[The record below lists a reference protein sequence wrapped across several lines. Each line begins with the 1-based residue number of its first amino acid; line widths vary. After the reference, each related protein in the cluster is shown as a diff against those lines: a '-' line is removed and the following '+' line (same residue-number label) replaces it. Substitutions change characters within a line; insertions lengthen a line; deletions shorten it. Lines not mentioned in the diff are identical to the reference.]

1 MKGHWELGKLSS
13 CSKPWSRHSD
23 IPSDGTNPW
32 FGRFGSWNTAPKYTF
47 GVLTATACRKSIKV
61 AGKIRVQKRR
71 WVVTIHYFTTSMMH
85 WPFVFLLLAISIYS
99 SSVSAQG
106 VIINTI
112 GIPNGATIVGGNIF
126 LSNVNA
132 TVPDSFDY
140 PVRTQKLVACIQ
152 LTIHLATGPFR

>member
-1 MKGHWELGKLSS
+1 M
-13 CSKPWSRHSD
+13 
-23 IPSDGTNPW
+23 
-32 FGRFGSWNTAPKYTF
+32 
-47 GVLTATACRKSIKV
+47 
-61 AGKIRVQKRR
+61 
-71 WVVTIHYFTTSMMH
+71 VTIHYFTTSMMH

-126 LSNVNA
+126 LSTVNA

-152 LTIHLATGPFR
+152 LTIHLATGPFRQFRAHERTEGGHG